1 MTTNVNFD
9 TKLIRDLAEILDD
22 TNLTDIEIERDD
34 MRIRVSRQ
42 VSVAQ
47 AASFMPAPVSVG
59 VPASV
64 VANSH
69 AENASVADVSAPAH
83 KPENIVTSPMVG
95 TAYLSPS
102 PGSQTFVEIGQQVK
116 EGETLLIVEAMKTM
130 NHIPAP
136 RSGVVRAILINDA
149 QPVEF
154 GEPLVVIE

>member
-22 TNLTDIEIERDD
+22 ANLTDIEIERDD

-47 AASFMPAPVSVG
+47 ATSLVPAPVSAG

-64 VANSH
+64 V
-69 AENASVADVSAPAH
+69 VSATPMEPDAVPGVSAH
-83 KPENIVTSPMVG
+83 KPENTVTSPMVG

-102 PGSQTFVEIGQQVK
+102 PGSRVFIEIGQQIR

-136 RSGVVRAILINDA
+136 RSGVVRAILVNDA